1 MTIPSPLHDCI
12 SNYELAWTKPESET
26 RVGASTG
33 YMEEQLLCE
42 FLPWGDGG
50 CSILATTG
58 SVELEYAAM
67 RKNVGVFD
75 AGNRGTIYLLGEER
89 LPFIDRMTTQKLS
102 DMKVGESRLAFILDR
117 KGRIVADVIVV
128 CEDYQVLIDCDV
140 TTVQSIIE
148 HFEKYIVTDDVIIQ
162 NETKEKHRLWL
173 LGPCVKDIKN
183 VVSFGNAQF
192 NLPQKFLGI
201 DGIAIVVDQE
211 EAEHVWRSLIKEH
224 ARPIG
229 WNALNMIRVEELTPM
244 FRIDFDNANL
254 PHETSLCD
262 SRVRFDKGCY
272 LGQEIVARME
282 SLGRPKQQLISLKLD
297 GDALPVA
304 GTQIWNQQSTKEG
317 KAIGVVTSSA
327 MSPLRGGDIAVIAMV
342 KSVSASKNTEVFPWI
357 GSELIRAVIHPL
369 SPKEEM
375 A

>member
-50 CSILATTG
+50 CSILATSG

-67 RKNVGVFD
+67 RKNKGVFD
-75 AGNRGTIYLLGEER
+75 AANRGTIYLQGEER
-89 LPFIDRMTTQKLS
+89 LTFIDRMTTQKLL

-117 KGRIVADVIVV
+117 KGRIVSDVIVV
-128 CEDYQVLIDCDV
+128 CEDSQVLIDCDV
-140 TTVQSIIE
+140 TTVQPIID

-162 NETKEKHRLWL
+162 NRTKEMHRLWL
-173 LGPCVKDIKN
+173 LGPSAKITD
-183 VVSFGNAQF
+183 SLEQSQF
-192 NLPQKFLGI
+192 NLPPKFLGVH
-201 DGIAIVVDQE
+201 GIAIVVGQE
-211 EAEHVWRSLIKEH
+211 EAEQVWTALVDQQV
-224 ARPIG
+224 RPVG
-229 WNALNMIRVEELTPM
+229 WNALNMHRVEELTPM
-244 FRIDFDNANL
+244 FRIDFDTANL

-272 LGQEIVARME
+272 LGQEVVARME
-282 SLGRPKQQLISLKLD
+282 SLGRPKQQLVSLDLD